1 MARNL
6 ANEWNPAPK
15 PQHGRSKKT
24 AKERGRITKVVYD
37 EAAARSQGRCEWCGW
52 AAGSFDPTGR
62 RWGLE
67 AAHLIR
73 RRNCIETTA
82 QDIAMLCGPSV
93 NSGTCHN
100 KVDYTK
106 SGREWAA
113 SYRKQLK
120 VGEPSSPRR
129 G

>member
-6 ANEWNPAPK
+6 ANEWNPVPK
-15 PQHGRSKKT
+15 PKYGRSKKT
-24 AKERGRITKVVYD
+24 AKERGFITKAVYD
-37 EAAARSQGRCEWCGW
+37 EAAHRAQGRCEWCGW

-73 RRNCIETTA
+73 RRNCDETTA

-100 KVDYTK
+100 KVDYTRE
-106 SGREWAA
+106 GRQWAA
-113 SYRKQLK
+113 NYRKQLK
-120 VGEPSSPRR
+120 AGEPSSPRR
-129 G
+129 